1 MDWLVTTE
9 WLQKHADESNIVILD
24 CTWFVPDSE
33 KNGFDEFLKSHI
45 PTAQFIDLNV
55 ISDPKS
61 PYANMLPS
69 QNLFASECAKL
80 GIKNDT
86 HVIVYDSS
94 YVSAR
99 LWWMF
104 RVFGHQNISILDG
117 GLRKWKAENRP
128 LEVGPAPARP
138 MSPGFTVTLNPSSI
152 LNIEE
157 MKKAVK
163 SGDTTVVDARTPARF
178 DGIEGSGYPGVPSG
192 FMPGAINIHWG
203 KFFDAENNFTFISKS
218 KAAAIFETAGID
230 LSGKIVCTCGSG
242 VTAALLGFMI
252 ERLGNKE
259 WKLYDGSWH
268 EWAQQIDTEKLTV
281 KD

>member
-9 WLQKHADESNIVILD
+9 WLEKHFNDPDIAILD
-24 CTWFVPDSE
+24 CTWFVPDSV

-45 PTAQFIDLNV
+45 PRAQFIDLNV
-55 ISDPKS
+55 ISDPNS

-69 QNLFASECAKL
+69 ENLFASACVKL
-80 GIKNDT
+80 GIRNDT

-104 RVFGHQNISILDG
+104 RVFGHQKISILDG

-128 LEVGPAPARP
+128 IESGPA
-138 MSPGFTVTLNPSSI
+138 SPRAVRSNFTANLNNSSI

-157 MKKAVK
+157 MKKVIK

-178 DGIEGSGYPGVPSG
+178 DGIESSGYPGVPGG

-203 KFFDAENNFTFISKS
+203 KFFDAEKNFAFISKS
-218 KAAAIFETAGID
+218 EAAAIFETAGAD
-230 LSGKIVCTCGSG
+230 LSGKVVCTCGSG

-252 ERLGNKE
+252 ERLGNKD
-259 WKLYDGSWH
+259 WRLYDGSWH
-268 EWAQQIDTEKLTV
+268 EWAQQADTKKLTV

>member
-9 WLQKHADESNIVILD
+9 WLEKHADESDIVILD
-24 CTWFVPDSE
+24 CTWFVPNSE

-69 QNLFASECAKL
+69 QNLFASECVKL

-117 GLRKWKAENRP
+117 GFRKWKAENRP
-128 LEVGPAPARP
+128 LEVGPAPARA

-157 MKKAVK
+157 MKMAIK

-178 DGIEGSGYPGVPSG
+178 DGIESSGYPGVPSG

-203 KFFDAENNFTFISKS
+203 KFFDAENNFTFISES
-218 KAAAIFETAGID
+218 KAAAIFKTAGVD
-230 LSGKIVCTCGSG
+230 LSGKLVCTCGSG
-242 VTAALLGFMI
+242 VTAALLGFML

-268 EWAQQIDTEKLTV
+268 EWAQQADTEKLTV

>member
-1 MDWLVTTE
+1 M
-9 WLQKHADESNIVILD
+9 
-24 CTWFVPDSE
+24 
-33 KNGFDEFLKSHI
+33 
-45 PTAQFIDLNV
+45 
-55 ISDPKS
+55 
-61 PYANMLPS
+61 
-69 QNLFASECAKL
+69 AKL
-80 GIKNDT
+80 GIRNDT
-86 HVIVYDSS
+86 HVVVYDSS

-104 RVFGHQNISILDG
+104 RLFGHQNISILDG
-117 GLRKWKAENRP
+117 GLRKWEAENRP
-128 LEVGPAPARP
+128 IETGPV
-138 MSPGFTVTLNPSSI
+138 SPRTMGTNFTATLNNSSI
-152 LNIEE
+152 INIEE
-157 MKKAVK
+157 MKKAIK
-163 SGDTTVVDARTPARF
+163 SDDTTVDARTPARF

-203 KFFDAENNFTFISKS
+203 KFLTQRTIYLYFKVESSSDIRNGWYRFIWK
-218 KAAAIFETAGID
+218 D
-230 LSGKIVCTCGSG
+230 SGTCGSG